1 MIRPAKAEDC
11 EAIHGLILELAEFEK
26 LLDEVTGDAGTL
38 REALFSEKLAAEALV
53 AVDDESGAVVG
64 YAIFFHNF
72 STFSGRRGL
81 YLEDIYV
88 QPNQRGKGMG
98 KGLLNRV
105 LAIAKERGCPR
116 CDWLVLDWNKRAI
129 EFYESIGAE
138 ILGDWKLARFA
149 P

>member
-1 MIRPAKAEDC
+1 MIRPATPEDC

-26 LLDEVTGDAGTL
+26 LLDQVIADPDTL
-38 REALFSEKLAAEALV
+38 RDALFSEKPAAEALV
-53 AVDDESGAVVG
+53 AIDGKEVVG

-72 STFSGRRGL
+72 STFSGRRGM

-88 QPNQRGKGMG
+88 QPGQRGKGLG

-105 LAIAKERGCPR
+105 LEIAKERDCPR
-116 CDWLVLDWNKRAI
+116 CDWQVLDWNQRAI
-129 EFYESIGAE
+129 DFYESIGAE
-138 ILGDWKLARFA
+138 ILSEWRLARVN